1 MNRIENISF
10 KLFYLSSLVTIVGI
24 MLIDIARALPSIGM
38 ITMAISGIAYK
49 LSSKKPLHEQNKWVY
64 FSLTLCFI
72 ILLPS
77 WFYSENKEYLYE
89 RWQISL
95 PFLILPLV
103 WLIAPQFRLKDLYA
117 LYAFFLTCVSL
128 LALHAFFF
136 YLFHA
141 DAVNELYLH
150 SQVMPTLVTH
160 HPTFSLMC
168 AFGVL
173 VGWTLYTESFSF
185 ESAVH
190 KYIWLGMAL
199 FLFVFVHVYSV
210 RIGLLVLYTSIIAYL
225 GGIIIRQKKVWEG
238 LLALVAVLALG
249 ISILLLSPTF
259 SNKLANTSEDLKA
272 MEENASANNKSLAS
286 RKISYLNAIQ
296 IAKESGWVFGSGL
309 GDIRDLNNALFASK
323 YPDVSKPIIPHNQ
336 FLYLLAAIGISG
348 LLIFVLGWIYPA
360 FYFGFNTSP
369 LFWGIYLLM
378 FFAFQFEAV
387 LQTQL
392 GVAFCLLFLL
402 LGIRV
407 AFLKSTPIEKLI

>member
-1 MNRIENISF
+1 MNKLENLSYKI
-10 KLFYLSSLVTIVGI
+10 FYLSCLVTIAGI

-38 ITMAISGIAYK
+38 IAMVVSGVIYK
-49 LSSKKPLHEQNKWVY
+49 FSSGKSATNQNNWVY
-64 FSLTLCFI
+64 LSLTTCFI

-77 WFYSENKEYLYE
+77 WFYSDNKEYLLE
-89 RWQISL
+89 RWQIAI
-95 PFLILPLV
+95 PFFILPII
-103 WLIAPQFRLKDLYA
+103 WLIAPRYKLKDLYA
-117 LYAFFLTCVSL
+117 IYAFFLICVSL
-128 LALHAFFF
+128 LAVHAFFF

-173 VGWTLYTESFSF
+173 VGWTLYSESFSF
-185 ESAVH
+185 DKPWH
-190 KYIWLGMAL
+190 KRIWLFLAI

-210 RIGLLVLYTSIIAYL
+210 RIGLLVLYSSIFAYL
-225 GGIIIRQKKVWEG
+225 SGIIIRQKKIWQG
-238 LLALVAVLALG
+238 LLALAGVIALG
-249 ISILLLSPTF
+249 TLILFLSPTF

-286 RKISYLNAIQ
+286 RKISYLNALE
-296 IAKESGWVFGSGL
+296 IAKESGWLFGSGL
-309 GDIRDLNNALFASK
+309 GDIRDKNNALFASK

-336 FLYLLAAIGISG
+336 FLYLLAAIGIIG
-348 LLIFVLGWIYPA
+348 LAVFIFGWIYPA
-360 FYFGFNTSP
+360 IYFGLNTSP
-369 LFWGIYLLM
+369 LFWGIYILM

-392 GVAFCLLFLL
+392 GVAFCILFLL

-407 AFLKSTPIEKLI
+407 AFLKKPLVGEQI